1 MTWSPSFK
9 RDDWYGNLWRGTFVL
24 GAALWLSSC
33 GTGSG
38 SDADLCQATEQGVS
52 TALPDNTAVF
62 QAALSACAGRTMHVA
77 AGTYIFAPAL
87 AYADANGF
95 GNGIT
100 IPDRTSIIG
109 DGPGKTILQIKGPGN
124 YAYFFWIHDA
134 SNVSISQLTLAGNN
148 VRNPSPP
155 AGAPACYYDYGHA
168 VFIESTDRPIENIS
182 IVGNEFISFT
192 GTSWITVLGG
202 ENGNGIGVD
211 GGAVTIDDN
220 HFKSVEG
227 NAVAPQYIVCPA
239 SAVAI
244 QGLGP
249 TVSAAGVSVSGNVIE
264 ADYIKSG
271 VAVWSGA
278 ARITIAYNTITRAGM
293 GLPVPHN
300 YSNGS
305 YAILV
310 YQQHA
315 VPPDTTTFVAPTAVN
330 VVDNVID
337 SPYSS
342 GIYVAGGRNV
352 RIEGNLISGQID
364 TYDVT
369 EPRGAIALNTLDNAY
384 DGAEIAVSDNVMS
397 GSAVGISIAGGTLPI
412 VDSNIIRSI
421 PSGRIGMKVDGTA
434 VDGVTLTLT
443 NTLIAADDGAAN
455 VSSFVGFFPVR
466 GLTIDGLY
474 QTGAAYPLHWY
485 SDVVGTPAQPQK
497 AYCSFSAFGSIRHVF
512 IADHACGFSVA
523 CWTPQAGFWPDY
535 GEGCSSGGT

>member
-1 MTWSPSFK
+1 LGK
-9 RDDWYGNLWRGTFVL
+9 RDWYGNLRRGAFVL

-33 GTGSG
+33 GNGNRNASG
-38 SDADLCQATEQGVS
+38 GEAGLCQAAQQGVS
-52 TALPDNTAVF
+52 TALADNTAVF
-62 QAALSACAGRTMHVA
+62 QAALDACAGRTMHVA

-87 AYADANGF
+87 AYADTNGF

-109 DGPGKTILQIKGPGN
+109 DGRGKTILQIKGPGN

-134 SNVSISQLTLAGNN
+134 GNLSISQLTLAGNN
-148 VRNPSPP
+148 VRNPPP
-155 AGAPACYYDYGHA
+155 PTGEPACYYDYGHA
-168 VFIESTDRPIENIS
+168 VFIQSTARPIENIS

-192 GTSWITVLGG
+192 GTSWVSLLGG
-202 ENGNGIGVD
+202 EDGNGIGID
-211 GGAVTIDDN
+211 GGTVTINDN
-220 HFKSVEG
+220 YFKSVEG

-249 TVSAAGVSVSGNVIE
+249 TVSVAGVSVSGNVIE

-278 ARITIAYNTITRAGM
+278 ARITIADNTITRAGM

-315 VPPDTTTFVAPTAVN
+315 VPPDTSVYVRPTTVN
-330 VVDNVID
+330 ILDNVID

-342 GIYVAGGRNV
+342 GVYVAGGRSV

-369 EPRGAIALNTLDNAY
+369 EPRGAIALNTLNNAY
-384 DGAEIAVSDNVMS
+384 DGVQTAVSDNIVS

-412 VDSNIIRSI
+412 VDSNVIQSI
-421 PSGRIGMKVDGTA
+421 PSSGVGMKVDGTA
-434 VDGVTLTLT
+434 IDGVTLNLT
-443 NTLIAADDGAAN
+443 NTTIAADEGAAK
-455 VSSFVGFFPVR
+455 VSSFVGFFPLR

-474 QTGAAYPLHWY
+474 QTGAAYPLRWY
-485 SDVVGTPAQPQK
+485 SAVVGTPAQPQK
-497 AYCSFSAFGSIRHVF
+497 AYCSFRAFGSIRRVF
-512 IADHACGFSVA
+512 IGNPVCDVSFP

-535 GEGCSSGGT
+535 GEGCSSGT

>member
-1 MTWSPSFK
+1 MIETTRLILS
-9 RDDWYGNLWRGTFVL
+9 RRQIGRALVL

-33 GTGSG
+33 GTGNG
-38 SDADLCQATEQGVS
+38 REAELCQAAVQGVS

-62 QAALSACAGRTMHVA
+62 QAALNACTGRTMHVA

-87 AYADANGF
+87 AYADSNGF

-109 DGPGKTILQIKGPGN
+109 DGRGKTILQIKGPGN

-134 SNVSISQLTLAGNN
+134 GNLSISQLTFAGNN
-148 VRNPSPP
+148 VRNPPPP
-155 AGAPACYYDYGHA
+155 AGEPACHYDYGHA
-168 VFIESTDRPIENIS
+168 IFIQSTARPIGNIS
-182 IVGNEFISFT
+182 IVANEFVSFT
-192 GTSWITVLGG
+192 GTSWISVLGG
-202 ENGNGIGVD
+202 AAGNGIGVD
-211 GGAVTIDDN
+211 GGTVTIDDN
-220 HFKSVEG
+220 YFKSVEG

-239 SAVAI
+239 SAVSI

-278 ARITIAYNTITRAGM
+278 AHITIAYNTIKRAGM
-293 GLPVPHN
+293 GLPLPHN

-315 VPPDTTTFVAPTAVN
+315 VPPDTTVFVRPTAVDIL
-330 VVDNVID
+330 DNVID

-364 TYDVT
+364 TYDAT
-369 EPRGAIALNTLDNAY
+369 EPRGAIALNTLNNAY
-384 DGAEIAVSDNVMS
+384 DGEETPVSDNIMS

-412 VDSNIIRSI
+412 VDSNVIESI
-421 PSGRIGMKVDGTA
+421 PSGGAGMKVDGTA

-443 NTLIAADDGAAN
+443 NTTIAADEGAAK
-455 VSSFVGFFPVR
+455 VSSVVGFFPLQ

-474 QTGAAYPLHWY
+474 QTGAAYPLRWY

-497 AYCSFSAFGSIRHVF
+497 AYCSFRAFGSIRHVL
-512 IADHACGFSVA
+512 IGNPECGFSVA

-535 GEGCSSGGT
+535 GEGCSSSGT

>member
-1 MTWSPSFK
+1 MIWSPSLK
-9 RDDWYGNLWRGTFVL
+9 QDDWYGNLLRSAFVL
-24 GAALWLSSC
+24 GAALWLTSC
-33 GTGSG
+33 STRSESEAG
-38 SDADLCQATEQGVS
+38 LCQATEQGVS

-62 QAALSACAGRTMHVA
+62 QAALNACAGRTMHVA

-109 DGPGKTILQIKGPGN
+109 DGRDKTILQITGPGN
-124 YAYFFWIHDA
+124 YASFLWIHDA
-134 SNVSISQLTLAGNN
+134 GNVSISQLTLAGNN
-148 VRNPSPP
+148 ARNPPPP

-168 VFIESTDRPIENIS
+168 IFIQSTARPIENIS

-192 GTSWITVLGG
+192 GTSWISVLGG

-211 GGAVTIDDN
+211 GGTVTIDDN
-220 HFKSVEG
+220 YFKSVEG

-249 TVSAAGVSVSGNVIE
+249 TMSAVDVSVSGNVIE

-278 ARITIAYNTITRAGM
+278 ARITIANNTITRAGM
-293 GLPVPHN
+293 GLPVPHD

-315 VPPDTTTFVAPTAVN
+315 VPPDTTVFVRPTAIN
-330 VVDNVID
+330 IVDNVID

-342 GIYVAGGRNV
+342 GIYVLEGRSV

-364 TYDVT
+364 TYDLT
-369 EPRGAIALNTLDNAY
+369 EPRGAIALNTVDNAY
-384 DGAEIAVSDNVMS
+384 DGVETAVSDNIMS
-397 GSAVGISIAGGTLPI
+397 GNAVGISIAGGTLPI
-412 VDSNIIRSI
+412 VDSNVIESI
-421 PSGRIGMKVDGTA
+421 PSDGIGMKVDGTA
-434 VDGVTLTLT
+434 VDGVMLTLT
-443 NTLIAADDGAAN
+443 NTMIAADDGAAN
-455 VSSFVGFFPVR
+455 VSSFVGFFPLR
-466 GLTIDGLY
+466 GLTIGGLY
-474 QTGAAYPLHWY
+474 QTGAAYPLRWY
-485 SDVVGTPAQPQK
+485 SDRVGTPAQPQK
-497 AYCSFSAFGSIRHVF
+497 TYCSFRAFGSIRQVF
-512 IADHACGFSVA
+512 IGNRECGFSVA
-523 CWTPQAGFWPDY
+523 CWTPQGGFWPDY
-535 GEGCSSGGT
+535 GEGCSSSGT